1 MLVNIIFFTL
11 LLPVEVITIKWLVK
25 TLIQEFKNM
34 ED

>member
-11 LLPVEVITIKWLVK
+11 LLPFEVITIKWLVK
-25 TLIQEFKNM
+25 KLILEFKNM